1 MKRIVPV
8 TLFFIY
14 FAQLLNGQLYSDSL
28 SFFQPSP
35 EYNKTRSYTVLGFTS
50 LTFAGFSYGL
60 YNTWYK
66 DYDQS
71 SFHFFNDWG
80 EWNNMDKAGHVYT
93 AYLQGVLC
101 YKGAKWAGLSD
112 KDAILTGAICGTLF
126 QTTVE
131 VMDGFS
137 TEWGFSLSDFGAN
150 ALGVGAFAFQQAH
163 WGEQKFLIKES
174 STGMARPDVSV
185 MSVDG
190 NSSMTLRERG
200 NDLFGSSLPER
211 YLKDYNNQ
219 TYWVSANVHSLL
231 PKGNSWPS
239 WLNVAVGYGS
249 ENLYGGFTNQW
260 ESDGAFY
267 DINDQF
273 PRYRQ
278 YYLSLDV
285 DLSKIRTDNYFLKS
299 VLTLFNII
307 KVPAPALEV
316 TSQGEVIFHFLK
328 F

>member
-1 MKRIVPV
+1 MKKAIILCLV
-8 TLFFIY
+8 TLIWGY
-14 FAQLLNGQLYSDSL
+14 DLSGQLTTDSL

-35 EYNKTRSYTVLGFTS
+35 NYNKTRFNSALAFSTVTY
-50 LTFAGFSYGL
+50 AGFSYGL
-60 YNTWYK
+60 YQAWYK
-66 DYDQS
+66 DFDQS
-71 SFHFFNDWG
+71 SFHFFDDWG

-93 AYLQGVLC
+93 AYFQGVLC
-101 YKGAKWAGLSD
+101 YKGAKWTGLSD
-112 KDAILTGAICGTLF
+112 RDAILTGAICGGLF
-126 QTTVE
+126 QTTIE

-137 TEWGFSLSDFGAN
+137 TEWGFSITDFGAN
-150 ALGVGAFAFQQAH
+150 ILGIGAFAWQQSH
-163 WGEQKFLIKES
+163 WKEQRFLFKES
-174 STGMARPDVSV
+174 STGMARPDVLV
-185 MSVDG
+185 TSVDG
-190 NSSMTLRERG
+190 NSSMSLRQRG
-200 NDLFGSSLPER
+200 DDLFGSGLAER

-219 TYWVSANVHSLL
+219 TYWISANLHSLL

-239 WLNVAVGYGS
+239 WLNVAFGYGS

-267 DINDQF
+267 DINDEY

-285 DLSKIRTDNYFLKS
+285 DLSKIRTDNHFFKS
-299 VLTLFNII
+299 VLSVLNII

-316 TSQGEVIFHFLK
+316 TSTGEVVFHFLK